1 VIRPASASVSIVA
14 IALLA
19 PALAFACP
27 VCTQQANDR
36 NANAFSATTA
46 LLSFLPLT
54 MIGGSIWWLRK
65 NGYGEGEFIESD
77 EQQDPEHG
85 SD

>member
-1 VIRPASASVSIVA
+1 VIRPAPAFAPIVT

-46 LLSFLPLT
+46 LLTFLPLT
-54 MIGGSIWWLRK
+54 MIGGSIWWLRR
-65 NGYGEGEFIESD
+65 NGYGAGEFIESD
-77 EQQDPEHG
+77 EQQEREDS